1 LPLSRKYTTL
11 GNGGKRFKT
20 KVKLLRRVRPGI
32 RNYRPKIDNSPFAN
46 LDEVKDKILRTQ
58 SIKAEI
64 SNLTESKDIN
74 AINSDLSKTESTRI
88 KQVNYYIQNIINR
101 AIIEKWK
108 SGVTIKQIVRKLASA
123 FGKSKKAFKT
133 FDNLR
138 KDANN
143 FNAILDLIP
152 VWIMEL
158 DDASRI
164 IPLEAGLFDYVILDE
179 ASQCNVAYTLPVMY
193 RTNRVLFVGDSEQ
206 MRDSTIMFKSNRI
219 FDELAHRYQIPEER
233 QIKATGTA
241 VQSVLDIAYKR
252 GFMDRPLRYHYRS
265 SAS

>member
-1 LPLSRKYTTL
+1 
-11 GNGGKRFKT
+11 
-20 KVKLLRRVRPGI
+20 LRRVRPGI